1 MDRISD
7 DDIVWLLNLLDE
19 EQLAEIEIEGADC
32 AVAVKAFCAQTV
44 QLPYAERAAAP
55 QPSEDSHELPDHMMP
70 VLAPVT
76 GTFYTAPSPDA
87 KPYVTVGDT
96 VETGDTVGLIEAMKL
111 YHDVTAPCRGT
122 VAEIRV
128 QNAEHIE
135 ADQPLMVIN
144 RGT

>member
-19 EQLAEIEIEGADC
+19 EQLAEIDVEDGDC
-32 AVAVKAFCAQTV
+32 AVGVKAFCAQAV
-44 QLPYAERAAAP
+44 QMSVGERAVAP
-55 QPSEDSHELPDHMMP
+55 QPSGDSQELPDHMMP

-122 VAEIRV
+122 IAEVRV
-128 QNAEHIE
+128 PNAEHVE
-135 ADQPLMVIN
+135 ADQPLIIIN

>member
-19 EQLAEIEIEGADC
+19 EQLAEIEIEDAGC
-32 AVAVKAFCAQTV
+32 AVAVKAFCAQAV

-96 VETGDTVGLIEAMKL
+96 VETGDTRLLDDGNEIRTMMSP
-111 YHDVTAPCRGT
+111 PCR
-122 VAEIRV
+122 ALSPRSA
-128 QNAEHIE
+128 QNAE
-135 ADQPLMVIN
+135 QSMPTS
-144 RGT
+144 R